1 MQNITLTVVKADVY
15 EEIAK
20 TTSFAGAKKIGED
33 VNAYERI
40 FTTDEDRQM
49 LERFWHDACN
59 AVTTQMREF
68 LSDVSALGDSF
79 YTDLQT
85 NYELELQMS
94 DRFDNRLVNNIE
106 KELFS
111 FFVCFIL
118 SQWYSMTNVSDAE
131 SQAKKAEGVMKNVM
145 DKIYYT
151 KPPVRN

>member
-68 LSDVSALGDSF
+68 LSDVNALGDSF
-79 YTDLQT
+79 YTNLQT
-85 NYELELQMS
+85 NYELELQMP
-94 DRFDNRLVNNIE
+94 DRFDNRLVNSIE

-118 SQWYSMTNVSDAE
+118 SQWYSMTNVADAE

>member
-20 TTSFAGAKKIGED
+20 TTSYAGAKKIGED

-79 YTDLQT
+79 YTELQA
-85 NYELELQMS
+85 NYELELNMS
-94 DRFDNRLVNNIE
+94 DRFDNRLVNSIE

-118 SQWYSMTNVSDAE
+118 SQWYSMTNVADAE

>member
-94 DRFDNRLVNNIE
+94 DRFDNRLVNSIE

-118 SQWYSMTNVSDAE
+118 SQWYSMTNVADAE

>member
-20 TTSFAGAKKIGED
+20 TTSFAGGKKIGED

-59 AVTTQMREF
+59 AVTTQMRES

-85 NYELELQMS
+85 NYELELNMS
-94 DRFDNRLVNNIE
+94 DRFDNRLVNSIE

-118 SQWYSMTNVSDAE
+118 SQWYSMTNVADAE